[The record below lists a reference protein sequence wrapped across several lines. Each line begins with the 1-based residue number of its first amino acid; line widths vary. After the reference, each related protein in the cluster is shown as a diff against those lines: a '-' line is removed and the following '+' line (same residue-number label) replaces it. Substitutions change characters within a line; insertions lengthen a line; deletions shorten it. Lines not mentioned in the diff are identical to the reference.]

1 LEPLI
6 PPQEEFPYIIRVVS
20 NILESNGSTSM
31 ATVCAGSLALFD
43 AGVPMKKHMAGIAMG
58 LIMEGER
65 YVILS
70 DILGDEDQ
78 LGDMDFKVAGTR
90 DGITSV
96 QMDIKIKGIS

>member
-1 LEPLI
+1 
-6 PPQEEFPYIIRVVS
+6 
-20 NILESNGSTSM
+20 
-31 ATVCAGSLALFD
+31 
-43 AGVPMKKHMAGIAMG
+43 MG

-96 QMDIKIKGIS
+96 QMDIKIKGITREIMRSALMQAREGRLLHLRKRCTPQCRSQGKKYLRTHQR